1 MFWKVSQKLQ
11 ENTCVGVSFLT
22 KLQGSACNLKK
33 SLGDSASLWILQ
45 KNFYSTS
52 SLASLKLP
60 ILKWPLHLSG
70 VPVVNFTICVLA
82 IKLIIFVTWNT
93 CLTAGGYYDNDKI
106 TLKGKSTLKLN
117 SSAHEKYEYG
127 HLGRWYI
134 KLTLFKRF

>member
-33 SLGDSASLWILQ
+33 VSGTGASLWILYI
-45 KNFYSTS
+45 KKILSHIF
-52 SLASLKLP
+52 AGFLP

-70 VPVVNFTICVLA
+70 VSVVNFTICVLA

-93 CLTAGGYYDNDKI
+93 CLTAGGYYGNDKI

-117 SSAHEKYEYG
+117 SRTHEKYEYG
-127 HLGRWYI
+127 HLDRWYI